1 MTTNPYA
8 KSAADSA
15 ENFIG
20 IANTAIDAVG
30 STYYQFNMSMNE
42 HTGMIDLTKTPVMS
56 EPKNHLWKYNEDKIL
71 KDVQDYVTSTYGSH
85 YCGHNQDY
93 KKTQTIDL
101 MAAKDLAVP
110 FCQANILKYGSRYG
124 DKDGRNKRDLLK
136 VIHYAMLLLHFD
148 GHYSRKDNGLT
159 EFR

>member
-8 KSAADSA
+8 KSAADGT

-30 STYYQFNMSMNE
+30 STYYQFNMNMNE

-71 KDVQDYVTSTYGSH
+71 KDVQD
-85 YCGHNQDY
+85 
-93 KKTQTIDL
+93 
-101 MAAKDLAVP
+101 
-110 FCQANILKYGSRYG
+110 
-124 DKDGRNKRDLLK
+124 
-136 VIHYAMLLLHFD
+136 
-148 GHYSRKDNGLT
+148 
-159 EFR
+159 